1 LASIQLR
8 GFFGYLHAA
17 RFYEYLSPLPEPNAK
32 CAFWVKLCHKPRAAN
47 ATKKGK
53 TKNYILLGCW
63 PKPKAKQQSEA
74 ARNPRYGHNA
84 NL

>member
-17 RFYEYLSPLPEPNAK
+17 RFYEYLSQLPESNAK

-53 TKNYILLGCW
+53 RKIIYCW
-63 PKPKAKQQSEA
+63 AVGQNQKQRQSEA